1 MIVMKFERIDI
12 FYLIGLT
19 LTTIYMIWV
28 INSDVLSFNLSFLL
42 FFWVINFLS
51 GFGLI
56 LNIAVGFLIIFN
68 LIKDRISK
76 NGTYFLIGAQIAISI
91 AFIIYAIYRL
101 FSSYSGGGGLS
112 MIGIWGDIYVWIDNI
127 IFIYGI
133 ASLIINLYVIPVI
146 KDRFESV
153 IDQGRLLRWKKGAKG
168 VGRGIK
174 KKYFSIR
181 SKYAKAQV
189 QDQMTGKELLS
200 LWQNKFAVYLLI
212 PSAIAAFMFT
222 PIAFILAVYWL
233 KIFILED
240 TEIKLYEHIA
250 LLASMVFIGLVAIL
264 SRFIAVEFYKES
276 LNLIW
281 TVNIFYIAGII
292 IASIIL
298 IKAIL

>member
-1 MIVMKFERIDI
+1 MKLDRFDI
-12 FYLIGLT
+12 FYIIGLII
-19 LTTIYMIWV
+19 TTIYMVWEIFFG
-28 INSDVLSFNLSFLL
+28 VLGFNITFLL

-56 LNIAVGFLIIFN
+56 LNIAIGFLIIFN
-68 LIKDRISK
+68 IMKDRMSK
-76 NGTYFLIGAQIAISI
+76 NGTYFLIGAQIGISI

-112 MIGIWGDIYVWIDNI
+112 MTGIWGDTYVWIDNI

-133 ASLIINLYVIPVI
+133 ASLIINLYIIPVI
-146 KDRFESV
+146 KDRFESAV
-153 IDQGRLLRWKKGAKG
+153 NQGRLLRWKKGAKG

-181 SKYAKAQV
+181 SKHAKVQI
-189 QDQMTGKELLS
+189 QDQMTGKEVLN

-212 PSAIAAFMFT
+212 PSAIAAFLFT
-222 PIAFILAVYWL
+222 PIAFILAIYWL

-240 TEIKLYEHIA
+240 TEIKFYENIA

-264 SRFIAVEFYKES
+264 SRFLNVEFYKDI
-276 LNLIW
+276 LDLIW
-281 TVNIFYIAGII
+281 TVNIFYLIGII
-292 IASIIL
+292 LASIIL
-298 IKAIL
+298 IRAII